1 MKNGIILV
9 NKEINKTSRDMVN
22 DLNHIFNMKK
32 IGHTGTL
39 DPIATG
45 VLVMC
50 LGKYT
55 KLIDLLSSIKKE
67 YIATIKLGIQTDTQ
81 DITGNITM
89 KQAFNIKEK
98 DIIEVFSQMIG
109 SFKQTIPIYSAKK
122 INGKK
127 LYEYARNNEKVD
139 LPQNEVTI
147 YDIQLIDFKDDLI
160 IFKTLVSKGTYIR
173 SLITEICQMLNTVG
187 TMQSLQRT
195 KQGDFSIDD
204 CFTINDIK
212 NGKYNILKAKDILN
226 YPIYNLNHQEYQKV
240 INGSKMNFI
249 SNEQYLI
256 LLYNNNEIAIYQK
269 DNNIYRIKVMLV

>member
-173 SLITEICQMLNTVG
+173 SLIDEICHKLNTIG

-195 KQGDFSIDD
+195 KQGKFSINDS
-204 CFTINDIK
+204 FTINDIK
-212 NGKYNILKAKDILN
+212 NGEYNILTVKDILD
-226 YPIYNLNHQEYQKV
+226 YPIYNLNKEEYQKV
-240 INGSKMNFI
+240 INGSKMNFNH
-249 SNEQYLI
+249 NEQYLI
-256 LLYNNNEIAIYQK
+256 LLYDNKEIAIYQK
-269 DNNIYRIKVMLV
+269 DNNIYRVKVMLV